1 MRQLTARNRRV
12 ANVRF
17 PLASHLPCSFAAILA
32 GLGIAPPPI
41 AWTVTA
47 RAVRRP
53 GPGCPRAQEL
63 ASGPLPFLRLRSSNP
78 RPHSP
83 ASLRATPRPDRPPPP
98 LGSTGIS
105 ASAPSR
111 ASPSPQLIGTSFC
124 EVGRGVFLKPI
135 GRPLPVFYS
144 APGRPGSASNRPLA
158 RRRPLKDARRRALLN
173 VDWLGGRSPPAG
185 WKRRG
190 GWERGGA
197 ISFKGSPGVVG
208 MFESGDV

>member
-1 MRQLTARNRRV
+1 MRQLTALNRRV

-32 GLGIAPPPI
+32 GPGIARPAL
-41 AWTVTA
+41 AWTT

-111 ASPSPQLIGTSFC
+111 ASPSTQLIGTSSVRWG
-124 EVGRGVFLKPI
+124 EPSAGNQSDPHFLFLTPPP
-135 GRPLPVFYS
+135 GALARPLT
-144 APGRPGSASNRPLA
+144 AH
-158 RRRPLKDARRRALLN
+158 
-173 VDWLGGRSPPAG
+173 WLVGGL
-185 WKRRG
+185 
-190 GWERGGA
+190 
-197 ISFKGSPGVVG
+197 
-208 MFESGDV
+208 

>member
-1 MRQLTARNRRV
+1 MSV
-12 ANVRF
+12 F
-17 PLASHLPCSFAAILA
+17 PWLATYPVLSAILA
-32 GLGIAPPPI
+32 GPGIAPPPL

-47 RAVRRP
+47 RVVRRP

-111 ASPSPQLIGTSFC
+111 ASPSTQLIGTSFC
-124 EVGRGVFLKPI
+124 KVGRSFFLKPL
-135 GRPLPVFYS
+135 GPPLPVSYS
-144 APGRPGSASNRPLA
+144 APGRPGSASNRSLD
-158 RRRPLKDARRRALLN
+158 RRRPLKDAREESRAERWLAGRAL
-173 VDWLGGRSPPAG
+173 SS
-185 WKRRG
+185 RRL
-190 GWERGGA
+190 EA
-197 ISFKGSPGVVG
+197 
-208 MFESGDV
+208 